1 MSSRNST
8 GSLRNIKMIDHN
20 SLLEIKPL
28 VHENIINETLSRM
41 GIISRKKKI
50 IYQSCHLMKQYDNYY
65 LVHFKQLFPL
75 STNKDGFA
83 GFGDVTDKDI
93 QRRNR
98 IAYLL
103 IKWNMIEVINPAD
116 IEPHNIY
123 VDTLSYEE
131 ALEYEKIRKFNLN
144 NLVL

>member
-1 MSSRNST
+1 
-8 GSLRNIKMIDHN
+8 MIDYN

-28 VHENIINETLSRM
+28 VNENIINETLSRID
-41 GIISRKKKI
+41 IIYRRKKI
-50 IYQSCHLMKQYDNYY
+50 IYQSCHLMKQYDSYY

-83 GFGDVTDKDI
+83 GFGDVTNKDI
-93 QRRNR
+93 IRRNR

-103 IKWNMIEVINPAD
+103 IKWKMIEVINTED
-116 IEPHNIY
+116 IEPHNIF
-123 VDTLSYEE
+123 VDTLSYNE
-131 ALEYEKIRKFNLN
+131 ALEYQKIRKFNLN

>member
-1 MSSRNST
+1 
-8 GSLRNIKMIDHN
+8 MIDYN

-28 VHENIINETLSRM
+28 VNENIINETLSRI
-41 GIISRKKKI
+41 GIINRRKKI
-50 IYQSCHLMKQYDNYY
+50 IYQSCHLMKQYDSYY

-83 GFGDVTDKDI
+83 GFGDVTNKDI
-93 QRRNR
+93 NR

-103 IKWNMIEVINPAD
+103 IKWKMIEVINAED
-116 IEPHNIY
+116 IEPHNIF
-123 VDTLSYEE
+123 VDTLSYNE
-131 ALEYEKIRKFNLN
+131 ALEYQKIRKFNLN

>member
-1 MSSRNST
+1 
-8 GSLRNIKMIDHN
+8 MIDYN

-28 VHENIINETLSRM
+28 VNENIINETLSRI
-41 GIISRKKKI
+41 GIINRKKKI
-50 IYQSCHLMKQYDNYY
+50 IYQSCHLMKQYNEYY

-83 GFGDVTDKDI
+83 GFGDVTNKDI
-93 QRRNR
+93 IRRNR

-103 IKWNMIEVINPAD
+103 IKWNMIEITNPED
-116 IEPHNIY
+116 IEPHNIF
-123 VDTLSYEE
+123 VDTLSYNE
-131 ALEYEKIRKFNLN
+131 ALEYQKVRKFNLN

>member
-1 MSSRNST
+1 MNLKNLT
-8 GSLRNIKMIDHN
+8 GSLRNIKMIDYN

-28 VHENIINETLSRM
+28 VNENIINETLSRI
-41 GIISRKKKI
+41 GIINRKKKI
-50 IYQSCHLMKQYDNYY
+50 IYQSCHLMKQYNEYY

-83 GFGDVTDKDI
+83 GFGDVTNKDI
-93 QRRNR
+93 IRRNR

-103 IKWNMIEVINPAD
+103 IKWNMIEITNPED
-116 IEPHNIY
+116 IEPHNIF
-123 VDTLSYEE
+123 VDTLSYNE
-131 ALEYEKIRKFNLN
+131 ALEYQKVRKFNLN